1 MVALSLH
8 FFFLSATSLNFR
20 GFQYAQAMLFA
31 IQEINNS
38 TDVLPGIS
46 LGCKIYDACASIARG
61 VRVALALANGNEVV
75 SEPAEA
81 PCTRIAKVQAILGE
95 TFSSPCMA
103 IATVIGPFHI
113 PLVCKIGKRYI
124 TFMKEKYEN
133 ETRPAV
139 SSKRSI

>member
-1 MVALSLH
+1 MVALSA
-8 FFFLSATSLNFR
+8 FFLLSATSLNFR

-31 IQEINNS
+31 IEEINNS
-38 TDVLPGIS
+38 TDMLPGIS

-75 SEPAEA
+75 SKPSEA

-103 IATVIGPFHI
+103 IATAIGPFHI
-113 PLVCKIGKRYI
+113 PLVGKIWKH
-124 TFMKEKYEN
+124 TFIKLKYEI
-133 ETRPAV
+133 ETLPAV
-139 SSKRSI
+139 SSQRMI